1 MNYLDRFD
9 NYKKKHCM
17 ELSVKDKLRTGYS
30 NKNQLQQGLNIFRK
44 NNKVSVDNTKLIN
57 ILYPD
62 SSDKIR
68 MGQKISSGGEQL
80 LAVNDDG
87 IADNSLTGSYN
98 FLHDSG
104 DDGGSERS
112 TESFQQ
118 REQAFFE
125 NQIEE
130 QQQNWDDIFYE
141 EQEQQLMEEERNNE
155 ERVGGRRIPSG
166 FVPNPPSRR
175 GGARERAGRPTRE
188 QRLEAERYGME
199 ARDIRAVEDVVTNL
213 MLEAEIT
220 DDED

>member
-44 NNKVSVDNTKLIN
+44 NNKVYVDNTKLIN

-98 FLHDSG
+98 FLNDSG

-125 NQIEE
+125 NLIEE
-130 QQQNWDDIFYE
+130 QEQNWDDIFYE
-141 EQEQQLMEEERNNE
+141 QQQQQLEQERNNE
-155 ERVGGRRIPSG
+155 ERLLANNPNNFNPYFVVPS
-166 FVPNPPSRR
+166 PSRR

-188 QRLEAERYGME
+188 QRLVGERLGME
-199 ARDIRAVEDVVTNL
+199 ARDIRAVDEIVDNL
-213 MLEAEIT
+213 MLGAET
-220 DDED
+220 AD